1 MMTGTFFE
9 AMELGDKAKWLK
21 GVLADEVIKDACQ
34 RRAGDGVSHPVV
46 KTVAATIAMVRH
58 NSKDGRC
65 FAGFETIGKDCG
77 IHKNM
82 VRRAVEVLK
91 ECQWI
96 ETSHRPGLRTTLRYR
111 LKFPDRSTSP
121 GTTCST
127 SPGVAVTP
135 PKVLRDTSEGVAVTP
150 PKVSEHMKLNREEGT
165 GEGTHENTSIDG
177 TVGGCAALTVS
188 FGGLPPSSSPVGN
201 EGHTGEEGRKEATG
215 LRENS
220 AAQVPP
226 DLAAFMSDLT
236 QRITARMIDAYKP
249 KDLHML
255 RDDFLDPGRR
265 MWVLKGFGINPKD
278 TELAFYDGVFDD
290 AVRATLERN
299 GPTILAG
306 MPPENGRVGA
316 RDGGIGEPPIDP
328 LEARLLAMVE

>member
-9 AMELGDKAKWLK
+9 AMPLADKADWLK
-21 GVLADEVIKDACQ
+21 GVLADEAIKDACQ
-34 RRAGDGVSHPVV
+34 RRTGDGVSHPVV
-46 KTVAATIAMVRH
+46 KTVAAVIALVRH
-58 NSKDGRC
+58 NTKDGRC
-65 FAGFETIGKDCG
+65 FPGFETIGKDCG

-96 ETSHRPGLRTTLRYR
+96 ETGHLPGLRTTLRYR
-111 LKFPDRSTSP
+111 LKFPERD
-121 GTTCST
+121 T
-127 SPGVAVTP
+127 SPGVTATP
-135 PKVLRDTSEGVAVTP
+135 PEVLRDTSEGVAVTP

-177 TVGGCAALTVS
+177 AVGGCAALTVS
-188 FGGLPPSSSPVGN
+188 FGGLSPSSSPVGN
-201 EGHTGEEGRKEATG
+201 EGLTGEEGRKEEATG

-220 AAQVPP
+220 AAPVPP
-226 DLAAFMSDLT
+226 LLAAFMNNLT
-236 QRITARMIDAYKP
+236 ERITAWMIDAYKP

-265 MWVLKGFGINPKD
+265 EWALGIHGITVKGEG
-278 TELAFYDGVFDD
+278 LAFYDGVFDD

-306 MPPENGRVGA
+306 LPPENGRVGA